1 MPRKPLTQID
11 IEKFRISF
19 CKAAYELYM
28 LKGYDAVTMRGT
40 AKIVG
45 CSAMMAYRYFEK
57 KEDVFAALRTIH
69 FDCLAETLEGVI
81 DTLST
86 LEYMRNLAKAYAAF
100 AHENPHAYRLL
111 YMTPIDQFTTYPEA
125 VRAQQ
130 RTQNVLFD
138 ASLRAV
144 KSGSFQGDPVL
155 LAHTL
160 WASIHGLV
168 SLDLS
173 KQLHQGLSFDTLF
186 SAMLDHILGEN

>member
-69 FDCLAETLEGVI
+69 FDCLAETLEGVP
-81 DTLST
+81 DTLSI
-86 LEYMRNLAKAYAAF
+86 LEYLRKLAKAYAAF
-100 AHENPHAYRLL
+100 AHEKPHAYRLL
-111 YMTPIDQFTTYPEA
+111 YMTPIDQLKTYPEA

-138 ASLRAV
+138 ATHRTV
-144 KSGSFQGDPVL
+144 KSGGIQGDPVL

-173 KQLHQGLSFDTLF
+173 KQLNQGLSFDTLF
-186 SAMLDHILGEN
+186 NAMLDHILGDN

>member
-1 MPRKPLTQID
+1 MPRKPLTQIN

-40 AKIVG
+40 AKVVG

-69 FDCLAETLEGVI
+69 FDCLAETLEDVS
-81 DTLST
+81 DTLSI
-86 LEYMRNLAKAYAAF
+86 LEYLRNLAKAYAAF

-111 YMTPIDQFTTYPEA
+111 YMTPIDQLKTYPEA

-138 ASLRAV
+138 ATHRAV
-144 KSGSFQGDPVL
+144 KSGGIQGDPVL

-173 KQLHQGLSFDTLF
+173 KQLNQGLSFDTLF
-186 SAMLDHILGEN
+186 NAMLDHILGDN